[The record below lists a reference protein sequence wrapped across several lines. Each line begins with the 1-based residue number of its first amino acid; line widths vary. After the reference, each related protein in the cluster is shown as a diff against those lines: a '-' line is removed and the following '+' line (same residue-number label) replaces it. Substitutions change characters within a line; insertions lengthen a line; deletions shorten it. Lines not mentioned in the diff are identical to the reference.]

1 MPDIDLIDLHCHL
14 LPGID
19 DGAPDLA
26 TSLAMA
32 RMAASDGIEH
42 VVCTPHINPG
52 VYDNDG
58 PDIQRRIDLLANELQ
73 DQGIELGLWLGADV
87 HVDPALVN
95 KLASGVVP
103 TLAGSRYFLL
113 EPPHHVAPPRLSDL
127 VKDLIKSDYVPIIT
141 HPERLRWI
149 ETHYEV
155 FRSLLGHGA
164 LVQITAASITGG
176 FGSRPK
182 YWSQRMLDEGLVD
195 IVATDAHNTT
205 GRPPVLSIAR
215 DALIERLGEA
225 EAIELVYNRP
235 ARVLRNEPMPPR
247 SKEILPQVHINK
259 GKGRG
264 LARALFD
271 KLLGKS

>member
-1 MPDIDLIDLHCHL
+1 MIDLHCHL

-58 PDIQRRIDLLANELQ
+58 PDIQRRIALLANELQ

-247 SKEILPQVHINK
+247 SKEILPQVHINE